1 MSAEMYDRQNIGV
14 ISDYMS
20 KWNDISIDDKLTVVD
35 TLIESVH
42 VGHGKVKIAWK
53 I

>member
-1 MSAEMYDRQNIGV
+1 MLCLLH
-14 ISDYMS
+14 
-20 KWNDISIDDKLTVVD
+20 KLTVVD
-35 TLIESVH
+35 TLIESIH